1 MDPKALHHAIKY
13 ERTRRYPM
21 TNSSEY
27 DQLDDLDRMI
37 LAELCLDG
45 RMSVTELAKK
55 LGLSK
60 TACSV
65 RVGRLVSEG
74 IIVGFRAVLDPKKMD
89 QCHVAFVEIKLEDTT
104 EAALKAFDEAVG
116 SVPELEQCHL
126 IAGSFD
132 YLLKVRT
139 KDMRAYRQVLVES
152 ISELPHVASVST
164 YLSMETVKEIGLNP
178 VL

>member
-1 MDPKALHHAIKY
+1 
-13 ERTRRYPM
+13 M
-21 TNSSEY
+21 TNSSQY

-45 RMSVTELAKK
+45 RKSVTKLAEK
-55 LGLSK
+55 LGIS
-60 TACSV
+60 TTSCSV
-65 RVGRLVSEG
+65 RVRRLVSERV
-74 IIVGFRAVLDPKKMD
+74 IVGFRAVLDPKKMD

-104 EAALKAFDEAVG
+104 EAALIAFDEAVG
-116 SVPELEQCHL
+116 SVPEFEQCHL

-139 KDMRAYRQVLVES
+139 KDIQAYRQVLVES

-164 YLSMETVKEIGLNP
+164 YLSMDTVKEIDLIP
-178 VL
+178 AL

>member
-1 MDPKALHHAIKY
+1 MSAP
-13 ERTRRYPM
+13 EGTSM
-21 TNSSEY
+21 TNDSEY
-27 DQLDDLDRMI
+27 EQLDDLDRMI
-37 LAELCLDG
+37 LAELSLDG

-55 LGLSK
+55 LGISK
-60 TACSV
+60 TPCSV
-65 RVGRLVSEG
+65 RVGRLVSDG
-74 IIVGFRAVLDPKKMD
+74 IIIGFRAVLDPKKMD

-104 EAALKAFDEAVG
+104 VAALRAFDEAVG